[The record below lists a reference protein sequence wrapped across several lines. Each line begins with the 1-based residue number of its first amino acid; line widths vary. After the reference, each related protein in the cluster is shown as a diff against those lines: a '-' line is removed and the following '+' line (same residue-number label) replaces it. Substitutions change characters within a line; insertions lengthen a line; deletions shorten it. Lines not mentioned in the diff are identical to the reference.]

1 MRKSAAVH
9 GLIAAQVKTPDILT
23 TVSIMTYD
31 IETYQGDH
39 PFQHIDEDNIG
50 PPVLGCRF
58 LRSQISFSH
67 FLIMQQV
74 AAQALQHQLSIFQ
87 NIPMPRNH

>member
-1 MRKSAAVH
+1 M
-9 GLIAAQVKTPDILT
+9 GLIGAKVKSPGIRVL
-23 TVSIMTYD
+23 VPIMTYD
-31 IETYQGDH
+31 VGTYQGNH
-39 PFQHIDEDNIG
+39 CFQHIDEGNIG

-58 LRSQISFSH
+58 LRSQISFPY

-87 NIPMPRNH
+87 NIPMSRNH